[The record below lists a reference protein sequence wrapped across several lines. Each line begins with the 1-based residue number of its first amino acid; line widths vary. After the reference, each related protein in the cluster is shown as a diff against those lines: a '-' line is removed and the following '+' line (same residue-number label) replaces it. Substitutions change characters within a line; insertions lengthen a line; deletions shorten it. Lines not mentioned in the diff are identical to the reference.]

1 MPFIF
6 ILLII
11 FAGSVSPLP
20 KDAAAHGHHGPLHV
34 DGQFST
40 FVEIVENLLAPRHGH
55 LRRSLLEV
63 PPTTTATTTDDH
75 ATSKGVSSSSG
86 ISSTS
91 SNVPAARGG
100 LIKMLRDLTD
110 MAVERKLAVR
120 CYLVSFL
127 PRRRFTL
134 LTFPLPSNFYANHH
148 HHYQGPPPKVC

>member
-20 KDAAAHGHHGPLHV
+20 KDAPAHGHHGPPHA

-40 FVEIVENLLAPRHGH
+40 SVEIVENLLAPRHGH

-63 PPTTTATTTDDH
+63 PMTATTDDH
-75 ATSKGVSSSSG
+75 ATSKSVSSSIG
-86 ISSTS
+86 ASSKS
-91 SNVPAARGG
+91 SDVPAARGK

-127 PRRRFTL
+127 LRRRLTL
-134 LTFPLPSNFYANHH
+134 MTFPSPSCFYAIATTRDHH
-148 HHYQGPPPKVC
+148 PRYVDN